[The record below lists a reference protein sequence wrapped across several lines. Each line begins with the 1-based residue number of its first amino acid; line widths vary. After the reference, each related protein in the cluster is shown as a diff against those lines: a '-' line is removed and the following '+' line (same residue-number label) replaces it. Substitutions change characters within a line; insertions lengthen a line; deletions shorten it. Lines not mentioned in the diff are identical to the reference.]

1 MNLDQVIK
9 LVNSRTSEVADG
21 STVVPLDIPG
31 DGTFFGGLE
40 NHDALLFVIDVE
52 DAGGATGQV
61 NLFIQDSW
69 CLGEHWDDVVA
80 SANITLGTT
89 SGVQRFVV
97 QGRIATSITQGSA
110 NSDGSL
116 SAGTVRSGPFGDRI
130 RIVEEV
136 SGASGTPSG
145 CVYSVYMITCRS
157 IKN

>member
-1 MNLDQVIK
+1 MNKDQVIK

-21 STVVPLDIPG
+21 SNVVPLDVPG
-31 DGTFFGGLE
+31 GGLFFGGLE
-40 NHDALLFVIDVE
+40 NHESLLFIIDVE
-52 DAGGATGQV
+52 NSGGMTGQV

-97 QGRIATSITQGSA
+97 QGRIATTITQASA

-116 SAGTVRSGPFGDRI
+116 SAGTVRQGPFGDRI
-130 RIVEEV
+130 RVLEEV
-136 SGASGTPSG
+136 SGASGTPVG
-145 CVYSVYMITCRS
+145 CVYSIYMVPCRS
-157 IKN
+157 IEN